1 MTRPKKEEMYRN
13 HRITVRF
20 TETEFSIIKT
30 AAKQANMSLASY
42 VRTQVLKGKV
52 QTKIEIV
59 ADVPEIKKLLAEF
72 GKIGSNLNQI
82 AKYFNQGGI
91 LSQEMRGEI
100 NKRLRDL
107 YEMKY
112 KVMEMAGDFH
122 GKHIASK
129 NADYGEA
136 ERYLIFQHDEYT
148 QKPILDENGHM
159 LIREEYYLDGINC
172 DPFTFAAECQETNA
186 YFHKNQSYNEI
197 KSHHYIISF
206 DPKDRDE
213 HGLTG
218 ELAQQLGVEYA
229 KENFPGHQALV
240 CTHTDGHNGSGNI
253 HVHIVINSIR
263 KYDTEPQ
270 PYMEFDRDSKAGYKH
285 HLSDRYRIYLKQKVM
300 DMCTANGLNQVDL
313 LTPAERKI
321 SEKEYWA
328 KRRGQKKLDKHNAQL
343 EKKGL
348 TPRQTT
354 FQTEKQYLRDAI
366 DTVTSQAISQEDFS
380 RLLSEKYNITFK
392 VSRGRYSYL
401 HPNRSKYITGRS
413 LGTLYEEKHLLQ
425 IFQENSTSQI
435 TENPVPDISQVV
447 NSSTPTVSAYTATT
461 TEAPHTFLFIKSDLR
476 LVTDLQ
482 HCIKAQ
488 QSQAYAQKVKLSNL
502 KMMAQTVAYVQEHG
516 FQSKADLDTALSDAS
531 AQSTDARN
539 TLKSTENTLKNV
551 NEQIHYT
558 GQYLANKS
566 IYSDYRKSR
575 NKEKFYDDHRA
586 ELTLYE
592 SALRILKEKSQGN
605 KLPTLKM
612 LREEKNRLT
621 ELQTMQRED
630 FNARREHER
639 ELRTVCS
646 NVDII
651 LGTSQAQNRQ
661 REHTQEKS

>member
-1 MTRPKKEEMYRN
+1 M
-13 HRITVRF
+13 
-20 TETEFSIIKT
+20 
-30 AAKQANMSLASY
+30 A
-42 VRTQVLKGKV
+42 
-52 QTKIEIV
+52 
-59 ADVPEIKKLLAEF
+59 
-72 GKIGSNLNQI
+72 
-82 AKYFNQGGI
+82 I
-91 LSQEMRGEI
+91 L
-100 NKRLRDL
+100 
-107 YEMKY
+107 
-112 KVMEMAGDFH
+112 
-122 GKHIASK
+122 KHIASK

-229 KENFPGHQALV
+229 KKNFPGHQALV

-366 DTVTSQAISQEDFS
+366 DTVASQATSQEEFS
-380 RLLSEKYNITFK
+380 RLLSKKYNITFK

-425 IFQENSTSQI
+425 IFQENSTAQI
-435 TENPVPDISQVV
+435 TKNPVPDISQVV
-447 NSSTPTVSAYTATT
+447 NSLTQPVSPHTATT
-461 TEAPHTFLFIKSDLR
+461 AEAPHTFLFIKSDLR

-502 KMMAQTVAYVQEHG
+502 KMMAQTVAYIQEHG
-516 FQSKADLDTALSDAS
+516 FQSKEDLDAALSDAS

-539 TLKSTENTLKNV
+539 TLKTTEDTLKNV

-651 LGTSQAQNRQ
+651 LGTSQVQNRQ

>member
-1 MTRPKKEEMYRN
+1 M
-13 HRITVRF
+13 
-20 TETEFSIIKT
+20 
-30 AAKQANMSLASY
+30 A
-42 VRTQVLKGKV
+42 
-52 QTKIEIV
+52 
-59 ADVPEIKKLLAEF
+59 
-72 GKIGSNLNQI
+72 
-82 AKYFNQGGI
+82 I
-91 LSQEMRGEI
+91 L
-100 NKRLRDL
+100 
-107 YEMKY
+107 
-112 KVMEMAGDFH
+112 
-122 GKHIASK
+122 KHIASK

-366 DTVTSQAISQEDFS
+366 DTVTSQAISQEVFS

>member
-1 MTRPKKEEMYRN
+1 M
-13 HRITVRF
+13 
-20 TETEFSIIKT
+20 
-30 AAKQANMSLASY
+30 A
-42 VRTQVLKGKV
+42 
-52 QTKIEIV
+52 
-59 ADVPEIKKLLAEF
+59 
-72 GKIGSNLNQI
+72 
-82 AKYFNQGGI
+82 I
-91 LSQEMRGEI
+91 L
-100 NKRLRDL
+100 
-107 YEMKY
+107 
-112 KVMEMAGDFH
+112 
-122 GKHIASK
+122 KHIASK

-300 DMCTANGLNQVDL
+300 DICHSNGLNQVDL

-328 KRRGQKKLDKHNAQL
+328 KRRCQKKLDEHNAEL
-343 EKKGL
+343 KKKGL

-366 DTVTSQAISQEDFS
+366 DTVASQATSQEEFS

-413 LGTLYEEKHLLQ
+413 LGTLYEEKHLMQ

-516 FQSKADLDTALSDAS
+516 FQSKADLEAALSDAS
-531 AQSTDARN
+531 AQSTNARN

-651 LGTSQAQNRQ
+651 LGTSQVQNRQ

>member
-1 MTRPKKEEMYRN
+1 M
-13 HRITVRF
+13 
-20 TETEFSIIKT
+20 
-30 AAKQANMSLASY
+30 A
-42 VRTQVLKGKV
+42 
-52 QTKIEIV
+52 
-59 ADVPEIKKLLAEF
+59 
-72 GKIGSNLNQI
+72 
-82 AKYFNQGGI
+82 I
-91 LSQEMRGEI
+91 L
-100 NKRLRDL
+100 
-107 YEMKY
+107 
-112 KVMEMAGDFH
+112 
-122 GKHIASK
+122 KHIASK

-270 PYMEFDRDSKAGYKH
+270 PYMEFDRDLKAGYKH

-313 LTPAERKI
+313 LTPAERKL

-328 KRRGQKKLDKHNAQL
+328 KRRGQKKLDKHNAEL

-366 DTVTSQAISQEDFS
+366 DTVASQAISQEDFS

-413 LGTLYEEKHLLQ
+413 LGTLYEEKHLMQ

-461 TEAPHTFLFIKSDLR
+461 TEAPHTFLFIKSNLR

-516 FQSKADLDTALSDAS
+516 FQSKADLEAALSDAS
-531 AQSTDARN
+531 AQSTNARN

-651 LGTSQAQNRQ
+651 LGTSQVQNRQ

>member
-1 MTRPKKEEMYRN
+1 MQ
-13 HRITVRF
+13 I
-20 TETEFSIIKT
+20 
-30 AAKQANMSLASY
+30 
-42 VRTQVLKGKV
+42 
-52 QTKIEIV
+52 IEI
-59 ADVPEIKKLLAEF
+59 AQEKTNMA
-72 GKIGSNLNQI
+72 
-82 AKYFNQGGI
+82 I
-91 LSQEMRGEI
+91 L
-100 NKRLRDL
+100 
-107 YEMKY
+107 
-112 KVMEMAGDFH
+112 
-122 GKHIASK
+122 KHIASK
-129 NADYGEA
+129 NADYGET

-148 QKPILDENGHM
+148 QKPILDENGNM
-159 LIREEYYLDGINC
+159 LLREEYYLDGINC
-172 DPFTFAAECQETNA
+172 DPFTFDAECRETNA
-186 YFHKNQSYNEI
+186 FFHKNQSFNDI

-206 DPKDRDE
+206 DPKDQEE

-218 ELAQQLGVEYA
+218 EQAQKLGVEYA
-229 KENFPGHQALV
+229 RENFPGHQALV

-253 HVHIVINSIR
+253 HVHIVINSVR
-263 KYDTEPQ
+263 KYNTEPQ

-300 DMCTANGLNQVDL
+300 DMCRSNGLNQVDL
-313 LTPAERKI
+313 LNPAEKKI

-328 KRRGQKKLDKHNAQL
+328 KRRSQKNLDEHNAEL
-343 EKKGL
+343 KKKGL

-366 DTVTSQAISQEDFS
+366 DAVASQATSQEEFS
-380 RLLSEKYNITFK
+380 RLLSDRYNITFK

-401 HPNRSKYITGRS
+401 HPNRQKYITGRN
-413 LGTLYEEKHLLQ
+413 LGTLYEETHLLQ
-425 IFQENSTSQI
+425 IFQENSNRQPSEKLHLTDRSI
-435 TENPVPDISQVV
+435 TDISKPSIPVQT
-447 NSSTPTVSAYTATT
+447 NETT
-461 TEAPHTFLFIKSDLR
+461 RSFLFMKSDLQ

-516 FQSKADLDTALSDAS
+516 FQSKEDLDTALSNAS

-539 TLKSTENTLKNV
+539 TLKSTEDALKNI

-592 SALRILKEKSQGN
+592 SALRILREKSQGQ

-621 ELQTMQRED
+621 KLQTVQRDE
-630 FNARREHER
+630 FNTRREYER

-646 NVDII
+646 NVNII
-651 LGTSQAQNRQ
+651 LRHPHIQETLHETSQGHSYFR
-661 REHTQEKS
+661 

>member
-1 MTRPKKEEMYRN
+1 MTFM
-13 HRITVRF
+13 
-20 TETEFSIIKT
+20 
-30 AAKQANMSLASY
+30 A
-42 VRTQVLKGKV
+42 
-52 QTKIEIV
+52 
-59 ADVPEIKKLLAEF
+59 
-72 GKIGSNLNQI
+72 
-82 AKYFNQGGI
+82 I
-91 LSQEMRGEI
+91 L
-100 NKRLRDL
+100 
-107 YEMKY
+107 
-112 KVMEMAGDFH
+112 
-122 GKHIASK
+122 KHIASK

-186 YFHKNQSYNEI
+186 YFHKNQSYNDI

-366 DTVTSQAISQEDFS
+366 DTVASQAISQEDFS

-392 VSRGRYSYL
+392 VRRGRYSYL

-516 FQSKADLDTALSDAS
+516 FQSKADLEAALSDAS
-531 AQSTDARN
+531 AQSTNARN

-575 NKEKFYDDHRA
+575 HKEKFYDDHRA

-651 LGTSQAQNRQ
+651 LGTSQVQNRQ
-661 REHTQEKS
+661 HEHTQEKS

>member
-1 MTRPKKEEMYRN
+1 MTFM
-13 HRITVRF
+13 
-20 TETEFSIIKT
+20 
-30 AAKQANMSLASY
+30 A
-42 VRTQVLKGKV
+42 
-52 QTKIEIV
+52 
-59 ADVPEIKKLLAEF
+59 
-72 GKIGSNLNQI
+72 
-82 AKYFNQGGI
+82 I
-91 LSQEMRGEI
+91 L
-100 NKRLRDL
+100 
-107 YEMKY
+107 
-112 KVMEMAGDFH
+112 
-122 GKHIASK
+122 KHIASK

-366 DTVTSQAISQEDFS
+366 DTVASQATSQEDFS

-621 ELQTMQRED
+621 KLQTMQRED

>member
-1 MTRPKKEEMYRN
+1 M
-13 HRITVRF
+13 
-20 TETEFSIIKT
+20 
-30 AAKQANMSLASY
+30 A
-42 VRTQVLKGKV
+42 
-52 QTKIEIV
+52 
-59 ADVPEIKKLLAEF
+59 
-72 GKIGSNLNQI
+72 
-82 AKYFNQGGI
+82 I
-91 LSQEMRGEI
+91 L
-100 NKRLRDL
+100 
-107 YEMKY
+107 
-112 KVMEMAGDFH
+112 
-122 GKHIASK
+122 KHIASK

-229 KENFPGHQALV
+229 RKNFPGHQALV

-263 KYDTEPQ
+263 KYDTESQ

-328 KRRGQKKLDKHNAQL
+328 KRRGQKNLDKHNTEL

-366 DTVTSQAISQEDFS
+366 DTVASQATSQEEFS

-413 LGTLYEEKHLLQ
+413 LGTLYEEKYLLQ
-425 IFQENSTSQI
+425 IFQENSTAQI
-435 TENPVPDISQVV
+435 TENPVSDIFQVV
-447 NSSTPTVSAYTATT
+447 NSSAPPVSAHTATT
-461 TEAPHTFLFIKSDLR
+461 AETPHTFLFIKSDLR

-502 KMMAQTVAYVQEHG
+502 KMMAQTVAYVQEHS
-516 FQSKADLDTALSDAS
+516 FQSKADLDAALFDAS
-531 AQSTDARN
+531 AQSTDAKN
-539 TLKSTENTLKNV
+539 SLKSTEDTLKNI

-566 IYSDYRKSR
+566 IYADYRKSR

-592 SALRILKEKSQGN
+592 SALRILKEKSQGK

-621 ELQTMQRED
+621 ELQTAQRED

-651 LGTSQAQNRQ
+651 LGTSQVQNRQ

>member
-1 MTRPKKEEMYRN
+1 M
-13 HRITVRF
+13 
-20 TETEFSIIKT
+20 
-30 AAKQANMSLASY
+30 A
-42 VRTQVLKGKV
+42 
-52 QTKIEIV
+52 
-59 ADVPEIKKLLAEF
+59 
-72 GKIGSNLNQI
+72 
-82 AKYFNQGGI
+82 I
-91 LSQEMRGEI
+91 L
-100 NKRLRDL
+100 
-107 YEMKY
+107 
-112 KVMEMAGDFH
+112 
-122 GKHIASK
+122 KHIASK

-186 YFHKNQSYNEI
+186 YFHKNQSYNDI

-300 DMCTANGLNQVDL
+300 DMCTANGLKQVDL

-328 KRRGQKKLDKHNAQL
+328 KRRGQKKLDKHNAEL

-366 DTVTSQAISQEDFS
+366 DTVASQAISQEDFS

-425 IFQENSTSQI
+425 IFQENSTAQI
-435 TENPVPDISQVV
+435 TENPVSDISQVV

-651 LGTSQAQNRQ
+651 LGTSQVQNRQ
-661 REHTQEKS
+661 HEHTQEKS

>member
-1 MTRPKKEEMYRN
+1 M
-13 HRITVRF
+13 
-20 TETEFSIIKT
+20 
-30 AAKQANMSLASY
+30 A
-42 VRTQVLKGKV
+42 
-52 QTKIEIV
+52 
-59 ADVPEIKKLLAEF
+59 
-72 GKIGSNLNQI
+72 
-82 AKYFNQGGI
+82 I
-91 LSQEMRGEI
+91 L
-100 NKRLRDL
+100 
-107 YEMKY
+107 
-112 KVMEMAGDFH
+112 
-122 GKHIASK
+122 KHIASK

-328 KRRGQKKLDKHNAQL
+328 KRRGQKKLDKHNAEL

-366 DTVTSQAISQEDFS
+366 DTVASQATSQEEFS
-380 RLLSEKYNITFK
+380 RLLSKKYNITFK

-425 IFQENSTSQI
+425 IFQENSTAQI
-435 TENPVPDISQVV
+435 TKNPVPDISQVV
-447 NSSTPTVSAYTATT
+447 NSLTQPVSPHTATT
-461 TEAPHTFLFIKSDLR
+461 AEAPHTFLFIKSDLR

-502 KMMAQTVAYVQEHG
+502 KMMAQTVAYIQEHG
-516 FQSKADLDTALSDAS
+516 FQSKEDLDAALSDAS

-539 TLKSTENTLKNV
+539 TLKTTEDTLKNV

>member
-1 MTRPKKEEMYRN
+1 MTFM
-13 HRITVRF
+13 
-20 TETEFSIIKT
+20 
-30 AAKQANMSLASY
+30 A
-42 VRTQVLKGKV
+42 
-52 QTKIEIV
+52 
-59 ADVPEIKKLLAEF
+59 
-72 GKIGSNLNQI
+72 
-82 AKYFNQGGI
+82 I
-91 LSQEMRGEI
+91 L
-100 NKRLRDL
+100 
-107 YEMKY
+107 
-112 KVMEMAGDFH
+112 
-122 GKHIASK
+122 KHIASK

-172 DPFTFAAECQETNA
+172 NPFTFAAECQETNA
-186 YFHKNQSYNEI
+186 YFHKNQSYNDI

-263 KYDTEPQ
+263 KYDTKPQ

-366 DTVTSQAISQEDFS
+366 DTVTSLAISQEDFS

-435 TENPVPDISQVV
+435 TENPVPDISQVA

-516 FQSKADLDTALSDAS
+516 FQSKADLDAALSDAS

-651 LGTSQAQNRQ
+651 LGTSQVQNRQ

>member
-1 MTRPKKEEMYRN
+1 M
-13 HRITVRF
+13 
-20 TETEFSIIKT
+20 
-30 AAKQANMSLASY
+30 A
-42 VRTQVLKGKV
+42 
-52 QTKIEIV
+52 
-59 ADVPEIKKLLAEF
+59 
-72 GKIGSNLNQI
+72 
-82 AKYFNQGGI
+82 I
-91 LSQEMRGEI
+91 L
-100 NKRLRDL
+100 
-107 YEMKY
+107 
-112 KVMEMAGDFH
+112 
-122 GKHIASK
+122 KHIASK

-186 YFHKNQSYNEI
+186 YFHKNQAYNEI

-328 KRRGQKKLDKHNAQL
+328 KRRGQKKLDKHNAEL

-366 DTVTSQAISQEDFS
+366 DTVASQAISQEDFS

-425 IFQENSTSQI
+425 IFQENSTAQI

-516 FQSKADLDTALSDAS
+516 FQSKADLDAALSDAS

-651 LGTSQAQNRQ
+651 LGTSQVQNRQ

>member
-1 MTRPKKEEMYRN
+1 MTFM
-13 HRITVRF
+13 
-20 TETEFSIIKT
+20 
-30 AAKQANMSLASY
+30 A
-42 VRTQVLKGKV
+42 
-52 QTKIEIV
+52 
-59 ADVPEIKKLLAEF
+59 
-72 GKIGSNLNQI
+72 
-82 AKYFNQGGI
+82 I
-91 LSQEMRGEI
+91 L
-100 NKRLRDL
+100 
-107 YEMKY
+107 
-112 KVMEMAGDFH
+112 
-122 GKHIASK
+122 KHIASK

-328 KRRGQKKLDKHNAQL
+328 KRRGQKKLDKHNAEL

-435 TENPVPDISQVV
+435 TENSVPDISQVV

-516 FQSKADLDTALSDAS
+516 FQSKEELDAALSDAS

-539 TLKSTENTLKNV
+539 TLKTTEDTLKNV

-612 LREEKNRLT
+612 LHEEKNRLT

-646 NVDII
+646 NIDII
-651 LGTSQAQNRQ
+651 LGTSQVQNRQ

>member
-1 MTRPKKEEMYRN
+1 M
-13 HRITVRF
+13 
-20 TETEFSIIKT
+20 
-30 AAKQANMSLASY
+30 A
-42 VRTQVLKGKV
+42 
-52 QTKIEIV
+52 
-59 ADVPEIKKLLAEF
+59 
-72 GKIGSNLNQI
+72 
-82 AKYFNQGGI
+82 I
-91 LSQEMRGEI
+91 L
-100 NKRLRDL
+100 
-107 YEMKY
+107 
-112 KVMEMAGDFH
+112 
-122 GKHIASK
+122 KHIASK

-186 YFHKNQSYNEI
+186 YFHKNQSYNDI

-263 KYDTEPQ
+263 KYDTKPQ

-366 DTVTSQAISQEDFS
+366 DTVASQAISQEDFS

-425 IFQENSTSQI
+425 IFQENSISQI
-435 TENPVPDISQVV
+435 TENPVPNISQVV

-516 FQSKADLDTALSDAS
+516 FQSKADLDAALSDAS

-575 NKEKFYDDHRA
+575 HKEKFYDDHRA

-651 LGTSQAQNRQ
+651 LGTSQVQNRQ
-661 REHTQEKS
+661 HEHTQEKS

>member
-1 MTRPKKEEMYRN
+1 M
-13 HRITVRF
+13 
-20 TETEFSIIKT
+20 
-30 AAKQANMSLASY
+30 A
-42 VRTQVLKGKV
+42 
-52 QTKIEIV
+52 
-59 ADVPEIKKLLAEF
+59 
-72 GKIGSNLNQI
+72 
-82 AKYFNQGGI
+82 I
-91 LSQEMRGEI
+91 L
-100 NKRLRDL
+100 
-107 YEMKY
+107 
-112 KVMEMAGDFH
+112 
-122 GKHIASK
+122 KHIASK

-300 DMCTANGLNQVDL
+300 DMCTAYGLNQVDL
-313 LTPAERKI
+313 LTPAERKL

-328 KRRGQKKLDKHNAQL
+328 KRRGQKKLDKHNAEL

-366 DTVTSQAISQEDFS
+366 DTVASQAISQEDFS

-516 FQSKADLDTALSDAS
+516 FQSKADLDAALSDAS

-539 TLKSTENTLKNV
+539 TLKSTEDTLKNV

-651 LGTSQAQNRQ
+651 LGTSQVQNRQ

>member
-1 MTRPKKEEMYRN
+1 MTFM
-13 HRITVRF
+13 
-20 TETEFSIIKT
+20 
-30 AAKQANMSLASY
+30 A
-42 VRTQVLKGKV
+42 
-52 QTKIEIV
+52 
-59 ADVPEIKKLLAEF
+59 
-72 GKIGSNLNQI
+72 
-82 AKYFNQGGI
+82 I
-91 LSQEMRGEI
+91 L
-100 NKRLRDL
+100 
-107 YEMKY
+107 
-112 KVMEMAGDFH
+112 
-122 GKHIASK
+122 KHIASK

-186 YFHKNQSYNEI
+186 YFHKNQSYNDI

-263 KYDTEPQ
+263 KYDTKPQ

-328 KRRGQKKLDKHNAQL
+328 KRRGQKKLDKHNVQL

-366 DTVTSQAISQEDFS
+366 DTVASQAISQEDFS

-516 FQSKADLDTALSDAS
+516 FQSKADLDAALSDAS

-651 LGTSQAQNRQ
+651 LGTSQVQNRQ

>member
-1 MTRPKKEEMYRN
+1 MTFM
-13 HRITVRF
+13 
-20 TETEFSIIKT
+20 
-30 AAKQANMSLASY
+30 A
-42 VRTQVLKGKV
+42 
-52 QTKIEIV
+52 
-59 ADVPEIKKLLAEF
+59 
-72 GKIGSNLNQI
+72 
-82 AKYFNQGGI
+82 I
-91 LSQEMRGEI
+91 L
-100 NKRLRDL
+100 
-107 YEMKY
+107 
-112 KVMEMAGDFH
+112 
-122 GKHIASK
+122 KHIASK

-186 YFHKNQSYNEI
+186 YFHKNQSYNDI

-263 KYDTEPQ
+263 KYDTKPQ

-366 DTVTSQAISQEDFS
+366 DTVASQAISQEDFS

-392 VSRGRYSYL
+392 VRRGRYSYL

-447 NSSTPTVSAYTATT
+447 NSSTPAVSAYTATT

-516 FQSKADLDTALSDAS
+516 FQSKADLDAALSDAS

-651 LGTSQAQNRQ
+651 LGTSQVQNRQ

>member
-1 MTRPKKEEMYRN
+1 MTFM
-13 HRITVRF
+13 
-20 TETEFSIIKT
+20 
-30 AAKQANMSLASY
+30 A
-42 VRTQVLKGKV
+42 
-52 QTKIEIV
+52 
-59 ADVPEIKKLLAEF
+59 
-72 GKIGSNLNQI
+72 
-82 AKYFNQGGI
+82 I
-91 LSQEMRGEI
+91 L
-100 NKRLRDL
+100 
-107 YEMKY
+107 
-112 KVMEMAGDFH
+112 
-122 GKHIASK
+122 KHIASK

-172 DPFTFAAECQETNA
+172 DSFTFAAECQETNA

-328 KRRGQKKLDKHNAQL
+328 KRRGQKKLDTHNAEL

-516 FQSKADLDTALSDAS
+516 FQSKADLDAALSDAS

-651 LGTSQAQNRQ
+651 LGTSQVQNRQ

>member
-1 MTRPKKEEMYRN
+1 MTFM
-13 HRITVRF
+13 
-20 TETEFSIIKT
+20 
-30 AAKQANMSLASY
+30 A
-42 VRTQVLKGKV
+42 
-52 QTKIEIV
+52 
-59 ADVPEIKKLLAEF
+59 
-72 GKIGSNLNQI
+72 
-82 AKYFNQGGI
+82 I
-91 LSQEMRGEI
+91 L
-100 NKRLRDL
+100 
-107 YEMKY
+107 
-112 KVMEMAGDFH
+112 
-122 GKHIASK
+122 KHIASK

-313 LTPAERKI
+313 LTHAERKI

-328 KRRGQKKLDKHNAQL
+328 KRRGQKNLDKYNAEL

-366 DTVTSQAISQEDFS
+366 DTGASQATSQEDFS

-425 IFQENSTSQI
+425 IFQENSAAQI
-435 TENPVPDISQVV
+435 TENPIPDISQVV
-447 NSSTPTVSAYTATT
+447 NSSTPPVSAHTATT
-461 TEAPHTFLFIKSDLR
+461 AEAPHTFLFIKSDLR

-516 FQSKADLDTALSDAS
+516 FQSKADLDAALSDAS

-539 TLKSTENTLKNV
+539 TLKSTEDTLKNI

-566 IYSDYRKSR
+566 IFSDYRKSR
-575 NKEKFYDDHRA
+575 NKEKYYDDHRA

-592 SALRILKEKSQGN
+592 SALRILKEKSQGS

-621 ELQTMQRED
+621 ELQTVQRED

-651 LGTSQAQNRQ
+651 LGTSQVQNRQ

>member
-1 MTRPKKEEMYRN
+1 M
-13 HRITVRF
+13 
-20 TETEFSIIKT
+20 
-30 AAKQANMSLASY
+30 A
-42 VRTQVLKGKV
+42 
-52 QTKIEIV
+52 
-59 ADVPEIKKLLAEF
+59 
-72 GKIGSNLNQI
+72 
-82 AKYFNQGGI
+82 I
-91 LSQEMRGEI
+91 L
-100 NKRLRDL
+100 
-107 YEMKY
+107 
-112 KVMEMAGDFH
+112 
-122 GKHIASK
+122 KHIASK

-328 KRRGQKKLDKHNAQL
+328 KRRGQKNLDKHNAEL

-366 DTVTSQAISQEDFS
+366 DTVASQATSQEEFS

-425 IFQENSTSQI
+425 IFQENTTSQI
-435 TENPVPDISQVV
+435 TENPIPDISQVV
-447 NSSTPTVSAYTATT
+447 NSSTPPVSAHAATT
-461 TEAPHTFLFIKSDLR
+461 AEAPHTFLFIKSDLR

-488 QSQAYAQKVKLSNL
+488 QSKAYAQKVKLSNL

-516 FQSKADLDTALSDAS
+516 FQSKADLDAALSAAS

-539 TLKSTENTLKNV
+539 TLKSTEDTLKNI

-592 SALRILKEKSQGN
+592 SALRILKEKSQGS

-651 LGTSQAQNRQ
+651 LGTSQVQNRQ

>member
-1 MTRPKKEEMYRN
+1 M
-13 HRITVRF
+13 
-20 TETEFSIIKT
+20 
-30 AAKQANMSLASY
+30 A
-42 VRTQVLKGKV
+42 
-52 QTKIEIV
+52 
-59 ADVPEIKKLLAEF
+59 
-72 GKIGSNLNQI
+72 
-82 AKYFNQGGI
+82 I
-91 LSQEMRGEI
+91 L
-100 NKRLRDL
+100 
-107 YEMKY
+107 
-112 KVMEMAGDFH
+112 
-122 GKHIASK
+122 KHIASK

-328 KRRGQKKLDKHNAQL
+328 KRRGQKKLDKHNAEL

-348 TPRQTT
+348 TPRQST

-366 DTVTSQAISQEDFS
+366 DTVASQSTSQEEFS

-413 LGTLYEEKHLLQ
+413 LGTLYEEKHLMQ

-516 FQSKADLDTALSDAS
+516 FQSKADLDAALSDAS

-621 ELQTMQRED
+621 ELQTLQRED

-651 LGTSQAQNRQ
+651 LGTSQVQNRQ

>member
-1 MTRPKKEEMYRN
+1 MTFM
-13 HRITVRF
+13 
-20 TETEFSIIKT
+20 
-30 AAKQANMSLASY
+30 A
-42 VRTQVLKGKV
+42 
-52 QTKIEIV
+52 
-59 ADVPEIKKLLAEF
+59 
-72 GKIGSNLNQI
+72 
-82 AKYFNQGGI
+82 I
-91 LSQEMRGEI
+91 L
-100 NKRLRDL
+100 
-107 YEMKY
+107 
-112 KVMEMAGDFH
+112 
-122 GKHIASK
+122 KHIASK

-240 CTHTDGHNGSGNI
+240 CTHPDGHNGSGNI

-300 DMCTANGLNQVDL
+300 DMCTAYGLNQVDL
-313 LTPAERKI
+313 LTSAERKL

-328 KRRGQKKLDKHNAQL
+328 KRRGQKKLDKHNAEL

-366 DTVTSQAISQEDFS
+366 DTVASQAISQEDFS
-380 RLLSEKYNITFK
+380 RLLSEKYDITFK

-413 LGTLYEEKHLLQ
+413 LGTLYEEKHLMQ

-516 FQSKADLDTALSDAS
+516 FQSKADLEAALSDAS
-531 AQSTDARN
+531 AQSTNARN

-651 LGTSQAQNRQ
+651 LGTSQVQNRQ

>member
-1 MTRPKKEEMYRN
+1 M
-13 HRITVRF
+13 
-20 TETEFSIIKT
+20 
-30 AAKQANMSLASY
+30 A
-42 VRTQVLKGKV
+42 
-52 QTKIEIV
+52 
-59 ADVPEIKKLLAEF
+59 
-72 GKIGSNLNQI
+72 
-82 AKYFNQGGI
+82 I
-91 LSQEMRGEI
+91 L
-100 NKRLRDL
+100 
-107 YEMKY
+107 
-112 KVMEMAGDFH
+112 
-122 GKHIASK
+122 KHIASK

-186 YFHKNQSYNEI
+186 YFHKNQSYNDI

-263 KYDTEPQ
+263 KYDTKPQ

-366 DTVTSQAISQEDFS
+366 DTVASQAISQEDFS

-392 VSRGRYSYL
+392 VRRGRYSYL

-516 FQSKADLDTALSDAS
+516 FQSKADLDAALSDAS

-575 NKEKFYDDHRA
+575 HKEKFYDDHRA

-651 LGTSQAQNRQ
+651 LGTSQVQNRQ
-661 REHTQEKS
+661 HEHTQEKS

>member
-1 MTRPKKEEMYRN
+1 M
-13 HRITVRF
+13 
-20 TETEFSIIKT
+20 
-30 AAKQANMSLASY
+30 A
-42 VRTQVLKGKV
+42 
-52 QTKIEIV
+52 
-59 ADVPEIKKLLAEF
+59 
-72 GKIGSNLNQI
+72 
-82 AKYFNQGGI
+82 I
-91 LSQEMRGEI
+91 L
-100 NKRLRDL
+100 
-107 YEMKY
+107 
-112 KVMEMAGDFH
+112 
-122 GKHIASK
+122 KHIASK

-172 DPFTFAAECQETNA
+172 DSFTFAAECQETNA

-229 KENFPGHQALV
+229 KENFSGHQALV

-300 DMCTANGLNQVDL
+300 DMCTANELNQVDL

-328 KRRGQKKLDKHNAQL
+328 KRRGQKKLDKHNAEL

-366 DTVTSQAISQEDFS
+366 DTVASQAISQEDFS

-516 FQSKADLDTALSDAS
+516 FQSKADLEAALSDAS
-531 AQSTDARN
+531 AQSTNARN

-651 LGTSQAQNRQ
+651 LGTSQVQNRQ

>member
-1 MTRPKKEEMYRN
+1 M
-13 HRITVRF
+13 
-20 TETEFSIIKT
+20 
-30 AAKQANMSLASY
+30 A
-42 VRTQVLKGKV
+42 
-52 QTKIEIV
+52 
-59 ADVPEIKKLLAEF
+59 
-72 GKIGSNLNQI
+72 
-82 AKYFNQGGI
+82 I
-91 LSQEMRGEI
+91 L
-100 NKRLRDL
+100 
-107 YEMKY
+107 
-112 KVMEMAGDFH
+112 
-122 GKHIASK
+122 KHIASK

-240 CTHTDGHNGSGNI
+240 CTHPDGHNGSGNI

-300 DMCTANGLNQVDL
+300 DMCTAYGLNQIDL
-313 LTPAERKI
+313 LTPAERKL

-328 KRRGQKKLDKHNAQL
+328 KRRGQKKLDKHNAEL

-366 DTVTSQAISQEDFS
+366 DTVASQAISQEDFS

-413 LGTLYEEKHLLQ
+413 LGTLYEEKHLMQ

-447 NSSTPTVSAYTATT
+447 NSSTPTVSVYTATT

-516 FQSKADLDTALSDAS
+516 FQSKADLEAALSDAS
-531 AQSTDARN
+531 AQSTNARN

-651 LGTSQAQNRQ
+651 LGTSQVQNRQ